1 MGCGPSVPKKYSIG
15 RKGRKCRSIIQEVAV
30 FVPTVCIPVTSD
42 VIHPL
47 RGLVSKDL
55 VDRLSKL
62 RAHVV
67 TLAEEIYYRDVSAVS
82 ELQHALQE
90 YLPVVLGLT
99 TKESRLESSVQFRW
113 KTLDDDK
120 ECCLASAWYEVL
132 SVVHMMAMLALF
144 EANLILIPKNG
155 QAGGERK
162 VSEDA
167 KKDVVDSL
175 LRASGCLDYSVHR
188 ILVQIP
194 AQVKKSFPS
203 YLQEGMLEAI
213 SIQALAQCVEIQ
225 LGLASEC
232 EKATLSVK
240 RRLACEQVSYF
251 SQAVAYYYHGLVLE
265 KGGEVANHISA
276 VCCLSAADDLL
287 SESKRACLSFCL
299 ANPVTRVPPPWGVMK
314 NMHKK
319 IPDAAYKKFQVYGH
333 LFEQNKNSA
342 LQSIP
347 DLPEFALS
355 LRPEGYE
362 LPNTDSIWENVNCQ
376 PQIQSLKEHLNDD
389 EDQVDT
395 K

>member
-1 MGCGPSVPKKYSIG
+1 MFDENSSAFLYYSGTVKMGCGPSIPKKYTIG
-15 RKGRKCRSIIQEVAV
+15 GKGRKRRSIIQEVAV
-30 FVPTVCIPVTSD
+30 FVPTVRIPVASD
-42 VIHPL
+42 IVHPL
-47 RGLVSKDL
+47 RGVVSKDL
-55 VDRLSKL
+55 VDRLSSL

-67 TLAEEIYYRDVSAVS
+67 ELAEEIYYADVSAVS
-82 ELQHALQE
+82 ELQHALEE

-99 TKESRLESSVQFRW
+99 TKESCLESSIQFRW
-113 KTLDDDK
+113 KTLDDDQ

-144 EANLILIPKNG
+144 EANLTLIPKNNG
-155 QAGGERK
+155 QVGGERK

-251 SQAVAYYYHGLVLE
+251 SQVS
-265 KGGEVANHISA
+265 I
-276 VCCLSAADDLL
+276 
-287 SESKRACLSFCL
+287 
-299 ANPVTRVPPPWGVMK
+299 
-314 NMHKK
+314 
-319 IPDAAYKKFQVYGH
+319 
-333 LFEQNKNSA
+333 NK
-342 LQSIP
+342 
-347 DLPEFALS
+347 
-355 LRPEGYE
+355 
-362 LPNTDSIWENVNCQ
+362 
-376 PQIQSLKEHLNDD
+376 
-389 EDQVDT
+389 VDIE
-395 K
+395 